1 MIEEDYQITPP
12 DHILGRVLVW
22 LEDLPQPTSYD
33 FCVSEIL
40 YRNAATSRL
49 QIRPVNLRHR
59 HPSEYIVLPNPSPFR
74 HMKVFKFMI
83 DIYNDDFGTFRNVYH
98 SLGGIYIQIGNM
110 PFNLRKQLKN
120 HFIVGFIPFGGHFDD
135 VMRPLLQ
142 ELRRLEKGVAMNM
155 NDETV
160 WVVASIGLVTADM
173 PQGND
178 LCDVK
183 KQGALYGCRNCLV
196 PKDRLTDNTFDR
208 IRGAR
213 FHHVTNEY
221 FVQLQT
227 LIDQHVTKAE
237 INNFTRRH
245 GLRSKPGVLSSL
257 SRDRHLQTPQDAY
270 HAIAG
275 KIQRLLKITFD
286 LLNDNGKKE
295 FVKYW
300 RRFEKPSI
308 WHRLPNPVTHLKS
321 FMFSDAL
328 QLAMIMPFILKRFL
342 APSNI
347 TSADLTALCDRLSS
361 SSNQRRSSRQVIN
374 EIISCWVI
382 VADVAA
388 HCFKLKMSPGDLD
401 HLQEALMEEHR
412 ILIEVWYKMLFANKT
427 SLTQCLAL
435 SR

>member
-1 MIEEDYQITPP
+1 
-12 DHILGRVLVW
+12 
-22 LEDLPQPTSYD
+22 
-33 FCVSEIL
+33 
-40 YRNAATSRL
+40 
-49 QIRPVNLRHR
+49 
-59 HPSEYIVLPNPSPFR
+59 
-74 HMKVFKFMI
+74 
-83 DIYNDDFGTFRNVYH
+83 
-98 SLGGIYIQIGNM
+98 
-110 PFNLRKQLKN
+110 
-120 HFIVGFIPFGGHFDD
+120 
-135 VMRPLLQ
+135 
-142 ELRRLEKGVAMNM
+142 MNM

-183 KQGALYGCRNCLV
+183 KQGTLYGCHNCLV
-196 PKDRLTDNTFDR
+196 PKDQLTDNTFDR
-208 IRGAR
+208 IRDTH

-237 INNFTRRH
+237 IDNFTRRR

-275 KIQRLLKITFD
+275 KVQRLLKITFD

-328 QLAMIMPFILKRFL
+328 QLAMIMPFILKHFL

-347 TSADLTALCDRLSS
+347 TSADLTAFCDHLSS
-361 SSNQRRSSRQVIN
+361 FSNQ
-374 EIISCWVI
+374 
-382 VADVAA
+382 
-388 HCFKLKMSPGDLD
+388 K
-401 HLQEALMEEHR
+401 
-412 ILIEVWYKMLFANKT
+412 
-427 SLTQCLAL
+427 
-435 SR
+435 